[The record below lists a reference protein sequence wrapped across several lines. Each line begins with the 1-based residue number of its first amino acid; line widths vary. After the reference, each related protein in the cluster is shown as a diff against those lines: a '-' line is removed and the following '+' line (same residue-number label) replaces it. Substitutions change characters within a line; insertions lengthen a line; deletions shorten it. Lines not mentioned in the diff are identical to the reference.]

1 VKVTSSADVLQIG
14 SKGSRGYATG
24 VTAIVVNDIAPNL
37 PGAYNPVGIPV
48 VESNGAPNIVIASH
62 TVGGVTIGGPAN
74 VASNFFLANGPIQKG
89 FFQYGLFYLPKNES
103 GPCQADFNCWFLAST
118 PSQAALQFT
127 QLGTA
132 ANDIWSDAAG
142 MWLDRNADLRDYFM
156 MAGQSSN
163 ARGGGA
169 DLAVKAPIAP
179 PPQGVG
185 PGAWVRAY
193 GDWIDNKQNA
203 TFSAFGTTLTSSVQ
217 YNQTIAGA
225 QMGYDWA
232 FMRTGFSAV
241 LVGLMGGADGSTVNF
256 GGGNKVTFQGGNAGA
271 YATVLNHGFFVD
283 SLFLANFMSMDYTA
297 GGTLFGGG
305 VPNTGVNTNVQ
316 QYGGRMDAGYRFQFN
331 PWFFEPQLTAEVVHS
346 NFGNLPFPTVGTVVQ
361 VDDDTSVRGRL
372 GGRLGT
378 SFVTG
383 NWRIEPSVTGG
394 VWETLSGNN
403 GAVLTSNGF
412 ALDLSDPSNNK
423 TQGEVGGMLNFFQ
436 LGTNWSAFVKG
447 DYRFASEYTS
457 GSVKG
462 GVRYQW

>member
-1 VKVTSSADVLQIG
+1 MPASSADVLQIG
-14 SKGSRGYATG
+14 TAGSKGYVTG
-24 VTAIVVNDIAPNL
+24 LTNVVVNDVSPNL

-48 VESNGAPNIVIASH
+48 AESNGAANVVLTSH
-62 TVGGVTIGGPAN
+62 TVAGVTISGPAN
-74 VASNFFLANGPIQKG
+74 SASNFEMLQGPIQKG
-89 FFQYGLFYLPKNES
+89 FFSYGLFYLPKNEA
-103 GPCQADFNCWFLAST
+103 GPCQAGFNCWFLAST
-118 PSQAALQFT
+118 PSRAALEFT

-142 MWLDRNADLRDYFM
+142 MWLDRNADLRDYFF
-156 MAGQSSN
+156 MAGSSSN

-179 PPQGVG
+179 PPPAGVG

-203 TFSAFGTTLTSSVQ
+203 SFSAFGTTLTSSVQ

-256 GGGNKVTFQGGNAGA
+256 GSGNKVTFQGGNAGA
-271 YATVLNHGFFVD
+271 YATFLNHGFFAD
-283 SLFLANFMSMDYTA
+283 GLFLANWMSMDYTA

-305 VPNTGVNTNVQ
+305 VPNTGVNANVQ
-316 QYGGRMDAGYRFQFN
+316 QYGGRIDTGYRFQFN
-331 PWFFEPQLTAEVVHS
+331 PWFFEPQLTAEVVHT
-346 NFGNLPFPTVGTVVQ
+346 NFGNLPFPTVGTTVQ

-383 NWRIEPSVTGG
+383 NWRVEPSVTGG

-412 ALDLSDPSNNK
+412 ALDLTDPSNNK
-423 TQGEVGGMLNFFQ
+423 TQGEVGGMLNFYQ